1 MALWQLTANHQNTFV
16 RIAHFA
22 YCDFDLIL
30 SEHFLF
36 VGQMRTQN
44 NLHNFRFSYLGE
56 SSFLWII
63 WICDVCSME
72 ADNSDL
78 LDDSQGTLVF
88 C

>member
-1 MALWQLTANHQNTFV
+1 MTLFKKSCFNINNKSNKNPCSFVALWQLTANHQNTFV

-63 WICDVCSME
+63 
-72 ADNSDL
+72 
-78 LDDSQGTLVF
+78 
-88 C
+88 